1 MARRFT
7 LDQAERLLEEVR
19 PLLEDALNLKA
30 EYAAAEEELQ
40 GMAHRVMV
48 LGGSKVDRGRHLA
61 LRARR
66 DGAAARLRE
75 TIEAVQSTGCLIK
88 DLDLGLLDFPALYRG
103 EEVYLCWRLGEP
115 AIEYWHG
122 VQEGFR
128 GRKPI
133 DDDFRRNHRGDP
145 PN

>member
-1 MARRFT
+1 M
-7 LDQAERLLEEVR
+7 LEE
-19 PLLEDALNLKA
+19 ALNLKA
-30 EYAAAEEELQ
+30 EYASAEEELQ
-40 GMAHRVMV
+40 EFAQRVTV
-48 LGGSKVDRGRHLA
+48 LGGSRVDRGRHLA

-103 EEVYLCWRLGEP
+103 QEVYLCWRLGEP
-115 AIEYWHG
+115 AIGYWHG
-122 VQEGFR
+122 VEEGFR

-145 PN
+145 PH